1 VTLPSAFSAWTF
13 GSTLESTLAESV
25 LQLAPLPN
33 PATQIIGREREL
45 AKIIGLLARP
55 EIRLLVLTGTGGV
68 GKTRIALAVARDFHT
83 RGNRSVFV
91 PLADLRDPELVPA
104 AIIRAIGLNLA
115 VVDSSGGALI
125 TALRDES
132 LLLVLDNME
141 HLIGAGPLVASILA
155 QCPKLRCLV
164 TSRAVLRIS
173 GEYAVT
179 VAPLGLSHLGGKVDS
194 DAPSFR
200 LFVERATAASSTFRM
215 TSGNASSIAE
225 LCARLDGLPLAIE
238 LAAPRIAMFSPAA
251 LVERMNRRLPLLT
264 DGAPDGPTRQQTMRS
279 AIAWSY
285 ELLSPSQQRL
295 LRHLSLFTGGFS
307 LSAVESIMAPVKQ
320 ESETFPGSIETVG
333 HLTELV
339 RNSLIIPMTSAD
351 GQPQVPPR
359 FTMLET
365 LHEFARDELD
375 RNDETR
381 AGMASHANWTV
392 EFATEAGAK
401 LSGPDQ
407 DAWVRAIERE
417 LGNVRTAITW
427 FQNEDDATRGLRIVA
442 ALGWFWSAPGHLS
455 EGKTLL
461 STLMSRLGIGNDQE
475 LLANAHRSAGDI
487 ADWMGLSDEA
497 TNHYQSA
504 LAIDRETGQL
514 GRAAGMLRGLG
525 SVAIDKGELS
535 EATAL
540 LTEALQIATATG
552 TPWELAAASNLL
564 GIVALIRGDV
574 TSAARHHER
583 AAAEWFVLG
592 DIGHMITARASQALT
607 FLAAQDSKSA
617 NAAYRDVLDQAIL
630 QDDLWHVARAIAGAG
645 ALACLQGETEAGTEL
660 LAAGRAMSQV
670 LEASL
675 RPHVAKMF
683 DGYAAEARTLLGVAA
698 YTRFWALGESLS
710 PEEAIALAIRFLHDQ
725 HARLQR
731 SPESIQRPIKG
742 LSAREIEVLRLI
754 AEGLTDREIAV
765 RLFIAT
771 RTVSKHVESILSK
784 LDVTSRSAAAVAAV
798 RLRLV

>member
-1 VTLPSAFSAWTF
+1 MADSA
-13 GSTLESTLAESV
+13 

-45 AKIIGLLARP
+45 ATIIGLLERP

-68 GKTRIALAVARDFHT
+68 GKTRIALAVAHDVQT
-83 RGNRSVFV
+83 GGDRSVFV
-91 PLADLRDPELVPA
+91 PLADLRDPGLVPA
-104 AIIRAIGLNLA
+104 EIARSIGLNIA
-115 VVDSSGGALI
+115 VTDSSTNALI

-141 HLIGAGPLVASILA
+141 HLIGAGPLVATILA
-155 QCPKLRCLV
+155 QCPKLRVLV

-179 VAPLGLSHLGGKVDS
+179 VAPLALSHLGAEVDPA
-194 DAPSFR
+194 APAFQ
-200 LFVERATAASSTFRM
+200 LFVERATAASSTFRL
-215 TSGNASSIAE
+215 TSGNTRAIAE

-264 DGAPDGPTRQQTMRS
+264 DGATDGPTRQQTMRS

-285 ELLSPSQQRL
+285 ELLGPSEQRL

-307 LSAVESIMAPVKQ
+307 LSAVESIMSPFER
-320 ESETFPGSIETVG
+320 ESETPPGTIDTLG

-339 RNSLIIPMTSAD
+339 RNSLIIPMASAD
-351 GQPQVPPR
+351 GQPLDPPR

-375 RNDETR
+375 RNDEAWAGR
-381 AGMASHANWTV
+381 ARHANWTI
-392 EFATEAGAK
+392 EFATEAGAN

-417 LGNVRTAITW
+417 LGNVRAAITW
-427 FQNEDDATRGLRIVA
+427 FQGGGDPTNGLRIVA

-455 EGKTLL
+455 EGRSLL
-461 STLMSRLGIGNDQE
+461 SMLMTQPGIGNDQE

-497 TNHYQSA
+497 TIHYQSA
-504 LAIDRETGQL
+504 LAIDRQTGQL
-514 GRAAGMLRGLG
+514 GQAAGMLRGLG
-525 SVAIDKGELS
+525 SVAIDRGELS

-552 TPWELAAASNLL
+552 TTWELAAASNLL
-564 GIVALIRGDV
+564 GLVALIRGDV

-583 AAAEWFVLG
+583 AAAEWLALG
-592 DIGHMITARASQALT
+592 DIGHLITARASQAVT
-607 FLAAQDSKSA
+607 FLAARDSGSA
-617 NAAYRDVLDQAIL
+617 NSAYRDVLEQSIL
-630 QDDLWHVARAIAGAG
+630 QDDLWHVARAVAGAG
-645 ALACLQGETEAGTEL
+645 ALACIRRDTEEATEL
-660 LAAGRAMSQV
+660 MAAGSAMSKA
-670 LEASL
+670 LEATV
-675 RPHVAKMF
+675 RPHVAKLF
-683 DGYAAEARTLLGVAA
+683 DGYAAEAKLLLGEEA
-698 YTRFWALGESLS
+698 YTRLWARGESLS
-710 PEEAIALAIRFLHDQ
+710 PEEAITRATRFLADQ
-725 HARLQR
+725 DKRPQR
-731 SPESIQRPIKG
+731 SPESVQLPVKG
-742 LSAREIEVLRLI
+742 LSSREIEVLRLV
-754 AEGLTDREIAV
+754 AEGLTDREIAS

-784 LDVTSRSAAAVAAV
+784 LDVASRSAAAVAAV